1 MEATRSRFQVWGACV
16 ALVILLLLAHLVYA
30 FVVDAGHC
38 NLPVDRSD
46 CDGMINASACWL
58 AFQQDD
64 DPNRARLV
72 AACKTHQVTRSM
84 VGLAFLMMTLVI
96 AVLYYRLKE
105 RTDQLLELMAASE
118 QSFDEN

>member
-1 MEATRSRFQVWGACV
+1 MEATRSRFKVWGTCV
-16 ALVILLLLAHLVYA
+16 AIVIVMMTAHLVYA

-46 CDGMINASACWL
+46 CDDMINASECRL
-58 AFQQDD
+58 AFQDD
-64 DPNRARLV
+64 EPNKARLV

-84 VGLAFLMMTLVI
+84 VGIAFLMMALVI

-105 RTDQLLELMAASE
+105 RTDQLLELL
-118 QSFDEN
+118 DEN